1 MGFEAPGVTGHAGGD
16 ADGPAADRA
25 DGPAGHGSDGPA
37 AGADGPD
44 VANGVEH
51 VPHSDSGPMWDQ
63 DGVHDIYRAW
73 RRVLDRYDPPRMM
86 VAEAW
91 VQPRQRLAQYVR
103 PDEMHQA
110 FNFDFLE
117 AAWDAKV
124 LREVI
129 DRSLAVNATV
139 GAPTT
144 WVLSNHDVVRH
155 ASRFG
160 FPPGTPRPNGIG
172 AGDPQPDA
180 PVGLRRARAAS
191 LAMLGLPGSAYLYQ
205 GEELGL
211 PDHTSLDDHLRQDPT
226 WWRSEYTQRG
236 RDGCRVPL
244 PWESDAPALGFSPT
258 GAAWLPQPDTFRE
271 LARDRQLTD
280 PDSTLQLYRSA
291 LRLRRAHALG
301 RGSLRWLAG
310 WPRGVLGYANADVT
324 VLANISAEPVAVP
337 PGTVL
342 VGSEALPDD
351 GLLPPDTTVWLAT
364 R

>member
-1 MGFEAPGVTGHAGGD
+1 M
-16 ADGPAADRA
+16 
-25 DGPAGHGSDGPA
+25 
-37 AGADGPD
+37 
-44 VANGVEH
+44 
-51 VPHSDSGPMWDQ
+51 
-63 DGVHDIYRAW
+63 
-73 RRVLDRYDPPRMM
+73 
-86 VAEAW
+86 
-91 VQPRQRLAQYVR
+91 QPRQRLAQYVR

-258 GAAWLPQPDTFRE
+258 GAAWLPQPETFQE

-310 WPRGVLGYANADVT
+310 WPPGVLGYTNADVT
-324 VLANISAEPVAVP
+324 VLANISAEPMALP
-337 PGTVL
+337 SGTVL
-342 VGSEALPDD
+342 VASEPLPES